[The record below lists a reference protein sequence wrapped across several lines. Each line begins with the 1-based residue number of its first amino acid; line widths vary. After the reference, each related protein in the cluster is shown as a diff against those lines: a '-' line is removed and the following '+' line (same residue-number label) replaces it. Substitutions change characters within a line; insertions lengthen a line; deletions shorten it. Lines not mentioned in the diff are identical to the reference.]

1 MNVIHVKNLTKRF
14 EFYKK
19 KAGLWNTVKALFYRK
34 KLYAEAVKDVSFDI
48 KEGEIVGFLGPNGAG
63 KTTTLK
69 MLSGILYASSGEI
82 SVLGFTP
89 QERKTEFKKQFGI
102 VMGQKSQ
109 LNKSTTPMDNF
120 LLFKEFGDIS
130 DEQFNLIFD
139 ELVDLLGVRP
149 FLDVQVKKLSLGQ
162 HMKCELIASL
172 LHNPKV
178 LFLDEPTIG
187 LDVIAQKNIRDFI
200 KKYNKLHKTTIM
212 LTSHYMDDIKELC
225 TRVIVINK
233 GRVVYDGNFASLIST
248 YAKDK
253 VIKITMNE
261 SVRKE
266 ALEKYGKIED
276 YQEYSA
282 LIRVPRADVKR
293 IAIQLMS
300 SDLPIEDVLIEEMPI
315 DDVIRVMFEDTHKK

>member
-1 MNVIHVKNLTKRF
+1 MSIIHVKNLNKRF
-14 EFYKK
+14 SYFRKK
-19 KAGLWNTVKALFYRK
+19 EGLWNTIKALFYRET
-34 KLYAEAVKDVSFDI
+34 LYTDAVSDVSFDI
-48 KEGEIVGFLGPNGAG
+48 AEGEIVGFLGPNGAG

-69 MLSGILYASSGEI
+69 ILSGILYSTSGEVN
-82 SVLGFTP
+82 VLGYTP
-89 QERKTEFKKQFGI
+89 HDRKKEFKKQFGI

-109 LNKSTTPMDNF
+109 LNRNTTPMDNF
-120 LLFKEFGDIS
+120 VLFKEFGEIPD
-130 DEQFNLIFD
+130 DQFKVLLD
-139 ELVDLLGVRP
+139 ELVDLLGVND
-149 FLDVQVKKLSLGQ
+149 LMDVQVKRLSLGER
-162 HMKCELIASL
+162 MKFELIASL

-253 VIKITMNE
+253 VIKVSMNE